1 MYYTG
6 IDPFTGVAVYVEA
19 HHLCTQ
25 MRGVRED
32 HSRTITSFWRGN
44 YESDPQLR
52 TEFLQAALQAG
63 H

>member
-1 MYYTG
+1 
-6 IDPFTGVAVYVEA
+6 
-19 HHLCTQ
+19 
-25 MRGVRED
+25 GVRED

-52 TEFLQAALQAG
+52 TEFLQAALQTG